1 MRIDKAQFPYSFY
14 NINANKNLLN
24 YIYLGIS
31 YTMIITPGNYNEY
44 SSAIYKNQ
52 MYKCHSK
59 TRKIKDEIYMQLITT
74 YWIFLFED

>member
-14 NINANKNLLN
+14 NINANKNVLN

-44 SSAIYKNQ
+44 SSAIS
-52 MYKCHSK
+52 M
-59 TRKIKDEIYMQLITT
+59 KIKYINVIPRPER
-74 YWIFLFED
+74 